1 MGRPKE
7 GEGVDK
13 EDFQG
18 VLDHEIGNTGEE
30 NVRAVVQVSGEC
42 DGMVNPFDC

>member
-1 MGRPKE
+1 MGRSKE

-18 VLDHEIGNTGEE
+18 VLDYEIGNIGEE
-30 NVRAVVQVSGEC
+30 NVRVVV
-42 DGMVNPFDC
+42 